1 MVKGIKSFLTLS
13 LFVLLL
19 APLYAQ
25 TEPQK
30 EFNEL
35 YQPMAV
41 VQRLSYDNFKN
52 IKLLHAAIMN
62 YGGGEAEFDKLV
74 DTYALASALY
84 FQNKIIESANMFSQ
98 NEKEIQ
104 EVSQKIAVIYKNET
118 DQLHIDIIKMNVK
131 YKIKASLQGEKI
143 KESADKAVYGASEG
157 IQKANDL
164 YVRSK
169 PIESIYFFRRAK
181 EQCFKLY
188 SVLQVPL
195 PEKFKK
201 DQVDNQN
208 KVFES
213 KNKQI

>member
-1 MVKGIKSFLTLS
+1 MVKGIKSFLSLS
-13 LFVLLL
+13 MFVLLI
-19 APLYAQ
+19 APLYAEI
-25 TEPQK
+25 EPQK

-35 YQPMAV
+35 YDPMAV
-41 VQRLSYDNFKN
+41 VQRLSYDNFKS

-74 DTYALASALY
+74 DTYSMASALY
-84 FQNKIIESANMFSQ
+84 FQNKIIESANMFSR

-104 EVSQKIAVIYKNET
+104 EVSQKIATIYKNET

-143 KESADKAVYGASEG
+143 KEGADKAVFGASEG
-157 IQKANDL
+157 IQKANDF

-195 PEKFKK
+195 PDKFKK
-201 DQVDNQN
+201 DQIDNQN

>member
-13 LFVLLL
+13 LFVLLFT
-19 APLYAQ
+19 PLYAE
-25 TEPQK
+25 TEPQQ
-30 EFNEL
+30 EFNTL
-35 YQPMAV
+35 YQPSAV
-41 VQRLSYDNFKN
+41 VLRLSYDNFKN

-62 YGGGEAEFDKLV
+62 YGGGESEFDKLV
-74 DTYALASALY
+74 DTYAEASAMY
-84 FQNKIIESANMFSQ
+84 FQNKIIEAANIFTK

-104 EVSQKIAVIYKNET
+104 EVSQKIASIYKSET
-118 DQLHIDIIKMNVK
+118 DQLHIDVIKMNIK
-131 YKIKASLQGEKI
+131 YKIKASLKGDKI
-143 KESADKAVYGASEG
+143 NDSADTAVSGASEG

-169 PIESIYFFRRAK
+169 PIEAIYFFRRAK

-188 SVLQVPL
+188 SVLEVPL

-201 DQVDNQN
+201 DHADNLN

>member
-1 MVKGIKSFLTLS
+1 MVKGIRSFLTLS
-13 LFVLLL
+13 LFILLL
-19 APLYAQ
+19 APIYA
-25 TEPQK
+25 EDDPQK

-35 YQPMAV
+35 YQPMSV

-74 DTYALASALY
+74 DTYALASALF
-84 FQNKIIESANMFSQ
+84 FQNKIIESANLFSK

-104 EVSQKIAVIYKNET
+104 EVSRKIAAIYKNEV
-118 DQLHIDIIKMNVK
+118 DQLHVDIIKMNVK
-131 YKIKASLQGEKI
+131 YKIKSSLQGLKVN
-143 KESADKAVYGASEG
+143 ESADKAVSGASEG
-157 IQKANDL
+157 LQKATDL
-164 YVRSK
+164 YERSR
-169 PIESIYFFRRAK
+169 PVEAIYYFRRAK
-181 EQCFKLY
+181 EQCFKIY
-188 SVLQVPL
+188 TVYEVPL

-208 KVFES
+208 KVFEA